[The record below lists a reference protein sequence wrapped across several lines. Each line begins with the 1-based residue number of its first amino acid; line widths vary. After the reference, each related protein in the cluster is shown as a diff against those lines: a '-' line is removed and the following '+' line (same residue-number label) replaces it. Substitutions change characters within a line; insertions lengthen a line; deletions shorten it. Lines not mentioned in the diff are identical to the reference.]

1 MCRTRVMD
9 NINGVETPIGRGNMA
24 PVTMN
29 LVRMAIKA
37 GRGNV
42 DKFFEILDYMLE
54 ESKKNLLYRYDVL
67 KRLKVSDLPFNA
79 GQGVYI
85 GSEGLSNGDSIEP
98 ILKQGT
104 WGIGFLG
111 LAECLTMLTGK
122 HHGECEESRELGLE
136 IVKRIREFCDNAKKE
151 HKLNFGC
158 YGSPSEGLSGRF
170 PAIDRAKYGVIE
182 GVTDK
187 DYYTNS
193 CHVPVGFNIS
203 MQEKMAIEAPYH
215 TICNAGHISYLE
227 VDTYPTGKQIESI
240 VRKTFDMNEELD
252 YLAINFHIKYC
263 KNCTALLEEYQDK
276 CECGSTDIQ
285 GVSRI
290 TGYLALDERFGKGK
304 KAERKDRVSHIN
316 GKLVYYSIDK

>member
-1 MCRTRVMD
+1 
-9 NINGVETPIGRGNMA
+9 MA

-158 YGSPSEGLSGRF
+158 Y
-170 PAIDRAKYGVIE
+170 A
-182 GVTDK
+182 
-187 DYYTNS
+187 
-193 CHVPVGFNIS
+193 
-203 MQEKMAIEAPYH
+203 AP
-215 TICNAGHISYLE
+215 
-227 VDTYPTGKQIESI
+227 K
-240 VRKTFDMNEELD
+240 
-252 YLAINFHIKYC
+252 
-263 KNCTALLEEYQDK
+263 
-276 CECGSTDIQ
+276 
-285 GVSRI
+285 
-290 TGYLALDERFGKGK
+290 
-304 KAERKDRVSHIN
+304 
-316 GKLVYYSIDK
+316 